1 MNVSKKNH
9 AGGKLATA
17 ALGWRIVECHKNVL
31 VIDVA
36 GKLVRIHFKPLR
48 LKGKPRYT
56 VPPDCDPTMW

>member
-1 MNVSKKNH
+1 MNMPKNNH
-9 AGGKLATA
+9 VGDKFTIA
-17 ALGWRIVECHKNVL
+17 ASGWKIVERQKRTL
-31 VIDVA
+31 VIDLG